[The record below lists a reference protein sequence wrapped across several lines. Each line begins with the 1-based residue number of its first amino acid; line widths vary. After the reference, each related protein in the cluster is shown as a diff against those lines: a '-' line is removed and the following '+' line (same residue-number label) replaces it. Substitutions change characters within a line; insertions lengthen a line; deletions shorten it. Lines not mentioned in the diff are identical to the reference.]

1 MDLVQIYS
9 LSLSLSRFSLS
20 LGLSLGLSLSLSL
33 SLSLGLSLSLSRSLS
48 QSLSVSLSVS
58 LSLSLSLSQLALT
71 AWYLVTYLPSHFHL
85 IHLIYQSSSHSLHIP
100 KFISFILS
108 FIFVLSILY
117 IIITSFI
124 TFTIFS
130 YTHTTL
136 CFSLT
141 VSFIFHPILSL
152 ETRSVFR

>member
-9 LSLSLSRFSLS
+9 LSLSLSVLSLS
-20 LGLSLGLSLSLSL
+20 LGLSL
-33 SLSLGLSLSLSRSLS
+33 SLSLGLSLSLSLGLS
-48 QSLSVSLSVS
+48 QSLSRSLSQ
-58 LSLSLSLSQLALT
+58 SLSLSQLALT

-141 VSFIFHPILSL
+141 VSFIFQPILSL

>member
-1 MDLVQIYS
+1 MYV
-9 LSLSLSRFSLS
+9 
-20 LGLSLGLSLSLSL
+20 
-33 SLSLGLSLSLSRSLS
+33 
-48 QSLSVSLSVS
+48 VSLFCKLWTYDPSGTVT
-58 LSLSLSLSQLALT
+58 LGRLLHQLALT

-85 IHLIYQSSSHSLHIP
+85 IHLIYQSSSHSQHIP

-108 FIFVLSILY
+108 FIFISSILY
-117 IIITSFI
+117 IIITSF

-141 VSFIFHPILSL
+141 VSFIFQLILSL
-152 ETRSVFR
+152 ETRNVFR